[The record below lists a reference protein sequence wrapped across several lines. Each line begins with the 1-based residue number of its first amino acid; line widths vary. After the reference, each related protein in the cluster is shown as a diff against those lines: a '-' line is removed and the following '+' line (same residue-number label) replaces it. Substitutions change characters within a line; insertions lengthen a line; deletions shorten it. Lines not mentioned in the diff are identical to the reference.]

1 MTGSSPTPVHGQ
13 AQTQR
18 QARGAKAS
26 VEPADQLFYMV
37 GRDTLLAV
45 PKQHMTAMLTEMRL
59 LEAVVEGQQNAIAH
73 LKNLQDAY
81 IQVKQA
87 NYFDPEGEALIEQSD
102 SPETL
107 ERKIRVAQGELDSAN
122 EKLRG
127 VLEPVTGAHDP
138 TNPIVELI
146 PIQRRG
152 SQASS
157 SGFRM
162 AYARLKSIPADC
174 RRYASTIESKA
185 PMGDDNLITDGQLD
199 WSKLKKQITDI
210 ADGTTIKTDI
220 VWFDDWLK
228 VEDQS
233 KDLFE
238 WSRRLNENLNLER
251 SYQSGG
257 DHEAGSKKVDLSAE
271 AQLMRWGYGS
281 SGLSG
286 EFKPFQGKASI
297 KASGHAELMLAQ
309 AKGSIDCY
317 EPPGGYMMAFAGVN
331 LGMLRSHTMLSVAG
345 SLGASVAIELNLEA
359 EFTGRGANAKGIPG
373 SAREAGVPG
382 KQVVDMAEP
391 DPDQGVSLDAFAG
404 GQVEVTVAG
413 QVEWK
418 SPETDEFAPF
428 AKIAPALMAQVGIGA
443 ESTFKINYAAGKFRI
458 VAKSGFCFGVGAKG
472 KVTLEV
478 DADLIWEFAQWVA
491 YQLKNINY
499 ERLEFIDDEAF
510 RALSNMLA
518 LALQSGKELKAYVY
532 DTAEEAQNAFVT
544 FWDGLQDDRAAAD
557 TRGYLVE
564 RINTNPDVL
573 RYTTPDAK
581 GALLYRLIQVNTFDA
596 LEPEN
601 RTWDWEDI
609 NFWRFGFMTERKR
622 AIINIF
628 AWVQSQ
634 EDYRNVMQR
643 IKPEIRGDN
652 VTVEEGESA
661 LLAFL
666 GRGERSWLSS
676 DYPGNLQRFYRQL
689 KPTASKGTPIV
700 RNDMEDYLTQ
710 YDVEPK
716 FHRAC
721 FNHTECLV
729 PPPTEKV

>member
-162 AYARLKSIPADC
+162 AYARLKSIPAAC

-238 WSRRLNENLNLER
+238 WSKRLNENLNLER

-257 DHEAGSKKVDLSAE
+257 DHESGSKKVDLSAE

-286 EFKPFQGKASI
+286 EFNPFQGKASI

-499 ERLEFIDDEAF
+499 ERLDFIDDEAF
-510 RALSNMLA
+510 ETLSTIVSLALESGEELKEYMLETTRQVTNYAQNTWEQLESGIEAADRRALLA
-518 LALQSGKELKAYVY
+518 
-532 DTAEEAQNAFVT
+532 
-544 FWDGLQDDRAAAD
+544 
-557 TRGYLVE
+557 E
-564 RINTNPDVL
+564 RIDTNPDL
-573 RYTTPDAK
+573 LKYTSPDTK
-581 GALLYRLIQVNTFDA
+581 GQLIHQLIQANAADIVDPRGQ
-596 LEPEN
+596 E
-601 RTWDWEDI
+601 WDPRDSS
-609 NFWRFGFMTERKR
+609 FWKAGILTARKK
-622 AIINIF
+622 AIIQIF
-628 AWVQSQ
+628 TWVQSQ
-634 EDYRNVMQR
+634 AEFDNIMQR
-643 IKPEIRGDN
+643 VIPTIGGPIISS
-652 VTVEEGESA
+652 EEGKRRVQ
-661 LLAFL
+661 AFL
-666 GRGERSWLSS
+666 DIGEVDWPIVSFFYT
-676 DYPGNLQRFYRQL
+676 DFDGNLQRFYEHLR
-689 KPTASKGTPIV
+689 PMASKGTPIV
-700 RNDMEDYLTQ
+700 RNDMTDYLAQDDTAPSF
-710 YDVEPK
+710 DRP
-716 FHRAC
+716 C
-721 FNHTECLV
+721 FNETQCRV
-729 PPPTEKV
+729 G

>member
-1 MTGSSPTPVHGQ
+1 MTMQAHGE
-13 AQTQR
+13 TTTKLR
-18 QARGAKAS
+18 ARGQD
-26 VEPADQLFYMV
+26 VFIEPADQLFYMV
-37 GRDTLLAV
+37 GHDTLLAV
-45 PKQHMTAMLTEMRL
+45 PKQQMLAMLTEMRL
-59 LEAVVEGQQNAIAH
+59 LEAVVEAQQNAITH
-73 LKNLQDAY
+73 LKTLQDSY

-87 NYFDPEGEALIEQSD
+87 NYFKPEGRTLIEQSD

-122 EKLRG
+122 KKLRG
-127 VLEPVTGAHDP
+127 VLAPVTGAHDP
-138 TNPIVELI
+138 SNPIVELI

-152 SQASS
+152 SHASS
-157 SGFRM
+157 NGFRM
-162 AYARLKSIPADC
+162 AYARLKSIPAEC
-174 RRYASTIESKA
+174 RRYFSKLDSTA
-185 PMGDDNLITDGQLD
+185 PMGDENVLTDGRVD
-199 WSKLKKQITDI
+199 WNKLKQQITDI
-210 ADGTTIKTDI
+210 ANNTAIKMD
-220 VWFDDWLK
+220 VPWFDDWLEI
-228 VEDQS
+228 EDQS
-233 KDLFE
+233 KDLFQ
-238 WSRRLNENLNLER
+238 WSKRLNENLNLADG
-251 SYQSGG
+251 YQVGG

-271 AQLMRWGYGS
+271 AQLMRWGYGA

-286 EFKPFQGKASI
+286 EFNPFQCKASI

-309 AKGSIDCY
+309 AKGTIDCY
-317 EPPGGYMMAFAGVN
+317 EPPGGYMMAFAGAN
-331 LGMLRSHTMLSVAG
+331 LGMLRSHTLLSVAG
-345 SLGASVAIELNLEA
+345 SLGASVAIELNLQA
-359 EFTGRGANAKGIPG
+359 EFTGQGAKAKGIPG
-373 SAREAGVPG
+373 SARQAGVPG
-382 KQVVDMAEP
+382 QQVVDMAEP

-428 AKIAPALMAQVGIGA
+428 AKIAPALSAQVGAGTQGA
-443 ESTFKINYAAGKFRI
+443 LAISYQGGKFRI
-458 VAKSGFCFGVGAKG
+458 VAKAGFCFGVGAKG
-472 KVTLEV
+472 KLTLEV
-478 DADLIWEFAQWVA
+478 DADLIWGFAQWVA

-510 RALSNMLA
+510 RALSNILA
-518 LALQSGKELKAYVY
+518 LALQSGKELKAYIY
-532 DTAEEAQNAFVT
+532 DTAEEAQNAFVS
-544 FWDGLQDDRAAAD
+544 FWDGLKDDRAAAGA
-557 TRGYLVE
+557 RGHLVE

-581 GALLYRLIQVNTFDA
+581 GTLLYRLMQVNTFDA

-634 EDYRNVMQR
+634 EEYHNVMQR

-652 VTVEEGESA
+652 ITVEEGEST

-666 GRGERSWLSS
+666 GRGEKAWLSS
-676 DYPGNLQRFYRQL
+676 DYPDNLQRFYRQL

-721 FNHTECLV
+721 FNRTECLA
-729 PPPTEKV
+729 PPRTENV